1 MAENIFDGDIVGI
14 SVNGLEL
21 VCNTAATVNLTANLT
36 ENPTCKPL
44 STSSYARG
52 QWVTQTVTSRT
63 GTITGTALA
72 VADPVTGATIKDSGI
87 LSLFMVG
94 AQVTVTVN
102 TRETSNYP
110 YPTVRVFEADC
121 IISDFTWTN
130 DNGSPSSSDFTFT
143 INGEPT
149 YTDEPYVS

>member
-1 MAENIFDGDIVGI
+1 FSSRRRHTRFSRDWSSD
-14 SVNGLEL
+14 
-21 VCNTAATVNLTANLT
+21 VC
-36 ENPTCKPL
+36 
-44 STSSYARG
+44 SSD
-52 QWVTQTVTSRT
+52 
-63 GTITGTALA
+63 L
-72 VADPVTGATIKDSGI
+72 VADPVTGSTIKDSGI
-87 LSLFMVG
+87 LALFMVG

-149 YTDEPYVS
+149 FTDEPYVS